1 MGSRF
6 NSIDPCHDPFR
17 LLSMQ
22 SWKIFCIGLVFC
34 GGTFGG
40 VAQEAKKEDTN
51 LKFGKVQELEMELVS
66 VPDSVGSGGKSAP
79 AVDDSKASQEGRW
92 LRIDVPFSTTNKF
105 TPEVKFK
112 FYLEGYEGIPDKEGG
127 KMAEKFVVLSGEA
140 IYRDVPAGKK
150 HFAGVFLPPASV
162 LRFAGTKSGGEQ
174 DWAKGVM
181 NLKVEAVES
190 GTPVEG
196 AFDLQSSK
204 EKGPSGRGGKKDP
217 DWNKSSD
224 GQELTGVLLPIYET
238 PFWPKDYKRYPQP
251 KKP

>member
-1 MGSRF
+1 MGRGF
-6 NSIDPCHDPFR
+6 NSIDPCHDVLR
-17 LLSMQ
+17 LLAMQ
-22 SWKIFCIGLVFC
+22 SWKILVA
-34 GGTFGG
+34 GVALFGG
-40 VAQEAKKEDTN
+40 SLSGQAQEGKKEESN

-66 VPDSVGSGGKSAP
+66 VPDSVGSNGKP
-79 AVDDSKASQEGRW
+79 VQAVDDNRATQEGRW

-112 FYLEGYEGIPDKEGG
+112 FYLEGYEGVPDKEGG
-127 KMAEKFVVLSGEA
+127 KTAEKFVVLSGEA
-140 IYRDVPAGKK
+140 LYRDVPAGKK

-162 LRFAGTKSGGEQ
+162 FRFAGIKAGGEQ

-181 NLKVEAVES
+181 NLKVEATEA
-190 GTPVEG
+190 GAPVEG

-217 DWNKSSD
+217 DWNKSPD
-224 GQELTGVLLPIYET
+224 GQELTGILLPIYDT
-238 PFWPKDYKRYPQP
+238 PFWPKDYKRYSQP